1 MAKLKPKV
9 FTARWYHHL
18 IARFNWALILGAAL
32 ILIFFSYQYIFK
44 VRREMEKSGGS
55 LDLSYYEKNLEKE
68 KEYLKNLKTLKEE
81 TDKAGSLIHEII
93 VYTLFHC
100 KHLYVNLSFSSV
112 NITNF
117 QNT

>member
-81 TDKAGSLIHEII
+81 TDKIR
-93 VYTLFHC
+93 
-100 KHLYVNLSFSSV
+100 K
-112 NITNF
+112 
-117 QNT
+117 QQQ